1 MKSSGR
7 DPAASPWKGPTRPY
21 DLVKE
26 IVIAVVVVSLL
37 VLGLAAAFSSPDEP
51 GVTIQRW
58 ARADPSDFVATST
71 TELDG
76 TSVSASYGPPYNNS
90 APGQKIGPLG
100 LQKLAGVRIP
110 IDSANDFV
118 IGPLRTVTG
127 DASLTAALTQYTK
140 ASVAQQQR
148 WASNYDQAIQNAP
161 AQDPANVRAGDFGPV
176 PRMTARLLQLAQSG
190 ALDSQLVN
198 PASGFY
204 QTDFTRPLL
213 FLSDSGYLAGLADT
227 QHLSGDQWGMTNE
240 TGSYP
245 GQAWLWLYTFW
256 YQISP
261 FSHSGNADAL
271 IWGIMIVLSL
281 ALVLVPFIPGVR
293 SIPRW
298 VPIYRIIWHDY
309 YRQLHDAERE

>member
-1 MKSSGR
+1 VRPPVR
-7 DPAASPWKGPTRPY
+7 DPAASPWRGPTRPY

-26 IVIAVVVVSLL
+26 LVIAVVVVSLL
-37 VLGLAAAFSSPDEP
+37 VGALAAVFSSPDDH

-76 TSVSASYGPPYNNS
+76 TSVSASYGPPYNHNG
-90 APGQKIGPLG
+90 PGQKIGPVG

-110 IDSANDFV
+110 IDSAHDFV
-118 IGPLRTVTG
+118 IGPLQTITG
-127 DASLTAALTQYTK
+127 DPALSAALSQYTG
-140 ASVAQQQR
+140 APPPTQQR

-161 AQDPANVRAGDFGPV
+161 GQDAAKVRAGDYGPV
-176 PRMTARLLQLAQSG
+176 PFMTARLLQLAQSG
-190 ALDSQLVN
+190 ALDSQLVDRG
-198 PASGFY
+198 SGFY
-204 QTDFTRPLL
+204 QTDYTRPLL
-213 FLSDSGYLAGLADT
+213 FLSDSGYFASLADT

-256 YQISP
+256 YQVSP

-271 IWGIMIVLSL
+271 VWGIMIVLSL
-281 ALVLVPFIPGVR
+281 ALVLVPFIPGLR
-293 SIPRW
+293 SIPKR
-298 VPIYRIIWHDY
+298 VPIYRLIWRDY
-309 YRQLHDAERE
+309 YQQIQNPPRD